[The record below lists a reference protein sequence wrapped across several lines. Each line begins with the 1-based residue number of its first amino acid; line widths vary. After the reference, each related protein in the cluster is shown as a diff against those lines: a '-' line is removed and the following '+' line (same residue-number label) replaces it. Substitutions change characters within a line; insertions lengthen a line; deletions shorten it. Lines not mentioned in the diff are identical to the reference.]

1 MIQFYLSNALSS
13 DLKMHLEEKSEPDF
27 QALQWY
33 AHRVTI
39 DRRKCVITMERQS
52 RYTIVFCGLTKPD
65 FENFPQIFQ
74 ERLWR
79 EVVSITQP
87 EDDDLHIISDLAL
100 DISVEHHYQA
110 GTDRSVMAHIN
121 QVAELLEIIVTH
133 YGEALPLTDSDA
145 FAFGIRANE
154 TPRKR
159 KNDKDY
165 FYPIEVFRELWLGM
179 FNIIKKSSSDK
190 TRHTFH

>member
-1 MIQFYLSNALSS
+1 MLQFYLSNALSR
-13 DLKMHLEEKSEPDF
+13 DLKMHLEEKSDPDF

-39 DRRKCVITMERQS
+39 DRRKCVIAMERQS
-52 RYTIVFCGLTKPD
+52 RYAMVFCGLTKRD

-79 EVVSITQP
+79 EVVSITQL
-87 EDDDLHIISDLAL
+87 ENDDIPIISELAL
-100 DISVEHHYQA
+100 DISVEHHYQP
-110 GTDRSVMAHIN
+110 GSDRSVMAHIN
-121 QVAELLEIIVTH
+121 QVAELLEIIVYH
-133 YGEALPLTDSDA
+133 YGEGLPLTDNDA

-159 KNDKDY
+159 KKDKD
-165 FYPIEVFRELWLGM
+165 E
-179 FNIIKKSSSDK
+179 SS
-190 TRHTFH
+190 